1 MATKLSE
8 IEALKVV
15 DESLGHLSSEE
26 RQRIFSFISSKYSLT
41 SINTQNASQSS
52 SNGQAFNS
60 GAGQP
65 IVSDVKQFLASKKP
79 NGFYEQIACL
89 GYFIEKVQGQ
99 ESFDTKTITAA
110 NTAARAT
117 KIPNPSL
124 YLSDVVSKYGY
135 LTAIGGG
142 KKAMT
147 ARGEALVEALP
158 DREAVK
164 TALENNPAKKKSAP
178 RKKKAKK

>member
-8 IEALKVV
+8 IEALKIV
-15 DESLGHLSSEE
+15 DESLAHLSAEE
-26 RQRIFSFISSKYSLT
+26 RQRVFSFISSKYSLVP
-41 SINTQNASQSS
+41 SNAYNANQGS
-52 SNGQAFNS
+52 SNGQNSNS
-60 GAGQP
+60 GAGQA
-65 IVSDVKQFLASKKP
+65 ITSDVKQFLATKKP

-99 ESFDTKTITAA
+99 ESFDTKAITAA

-135 LTAIGGG
+135 MTAIGGG

-164 TALENNPAKKKSAP
+164 AALESNPVKKKSAP
-178 RKKKAKK
+178 KKKKAKK